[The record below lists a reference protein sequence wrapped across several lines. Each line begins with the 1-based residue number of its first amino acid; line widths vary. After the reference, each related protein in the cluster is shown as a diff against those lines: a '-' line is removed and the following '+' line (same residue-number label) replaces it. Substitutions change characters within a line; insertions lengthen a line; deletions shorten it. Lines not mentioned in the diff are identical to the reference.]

1 MSAESLGPDDGGP
14 DPDRCRNAKEFALK
28 ALEEAEE
35 PVRPVDLAERYDCTK
50 GHMRDMLRQ
59 LRKAGRAERIAPG
72 QYVRSNGEE
81 TESGEDAAEMAMATD
96 RAEATGTVG
105 EMASGTDSGE
115 TTEPPQTVASGTDPE
130 QQGGSEASGNEG
142 NGQSGGGA
150 QSQGTDMMRTSPDG
164 NDNGQETGQ
173 SRRLDEDRARG
184 QNGGVGSVPPEDA
197 RHEEERAPD
206 RERETGRNGGP
217 IEVESRLREPATK
230 EEMMDVED
238 RTADLE
244 EAVGGVQR
252 CMTEMAGSEDQER
265 EVKDLMGIFDE
276 GGQDGDQEERD
287 GSEDDEE
294 SEDSDQ
300 IGEQQNGGGSGMVT
314 QDAYERQQQRLDFR
328 GRVDEEADEEGEEEP
343 MPGIPRSL
351 AMAGVGLALLVI
363 LWRLRSSKKN
373 TQNGQNGQSE
383 SGQDEEKDVPLI
395 ER

>member
-1 MSAESLGPDDGGP
+1 MGMSQAGEQGDRRRGEQNRNGNENGQAQLSRPGGDRRGGPRNRRDEREMEMVPTAPEDTVGSPRQRQGENGRVAVSGSAGNGEPVEAES
-14 DPDRCRNAKEFALK
+14 R
-28 ALEEAEE
+28 
-35 PVRPVDLAERYDCTK
+35 VV
-50 GHMRDMLRQ
+50 
-59 LRKAGRAERIAPG
+59 
-72 QYVRSNGEE
+72 
-81 TESGEDAAEMAMATD
+81 
-96 RAEATGTVG
+96 
-105 EMASGTDSGE
+105 
-115 TTEPPQTVASGTDPE
+115 
-130 QQGGSEASGNEG
+130 
-142 NGQSGGGA
+142 
-150 QSQGTDMMRTSPDG
+150 
-164 NDNGQETGQ
+164 
-173 SRRLDEDRARG
+173 
-184 QNGGVGSVPPEDA
+184 
-197 RHEEERAPD
+197 
-206 RERETGRNGGP
+206 
-217 IEVESRLREPATK
+217 EPATK